1 MFKHLLL
8 PTDGSP
14 RSEAAI
20 QKGIAFAKS
29 INAKV
34 TGLHVL
40 PGIPMVAYPAVTME
54 WPRQEYEAQV
64 KAQAEQYLSIVE
76 KVARHAGVAFDSAY
90 MTSSHPYVAIIEA
103 AEQKG
108 CDLIVMAAHGRRGAK
123 AVLLGSETHKVL
135 VHSRI
140 PVLVYR

>member
-1 MFKHLLL
+1 MFKHPLL

-14 RSEAAI
+14 WSEAAI

-76 KVARHAGVAFDSAY
+76 KAAKDAGVASDSAY
-90 MTSSHPYVAIIEA
+90 VTSDYPYQRLLKLPSRRDAI
-103 AEQKG
+103 
-108 CDLIVMAAHGRRGAK
+108 
-123 AVLLGSETHKVL
+123 S
-135 VHSRI
+135 S
-140 PVLVYR
+140 